1 MGGGGGGVFEI
12 GNPEGKGGGCSS
24 SFGNPGRREREGV
37 QKYAFHQGCVWIFS
51 GITHSTFFSF
61 TYVTKEMVNSS
72 MCHIG

>member
-1 MGGGGGGVFEI
+1 MGGGVFEI
-12 GNPEGKGGGCSS
+12 GNPEGRGGVLEQFWKSRWKGGESKNMPFIG
-24 SFGNPGRREREGV
+24 GGGV
-37 QKYAFHQGCVWIFS
+37 DFF

>member
-1 MGGGGGGVFEI
+1 MDGGGGRSLNLEI
-12 GNPEGKGGGCSS
+12 LKGGEG
-24 SFGNPGRREREGV
+24 GTQVVLEIEVEGRV
-37 QKYAFHQGCVWIFS
+37 KKCAFHRGGGGIFS